1 MDSRRFAEDINM
13 AYLNMHLQLFAA
25 VIMII
30 ILASNRRSGL
40 RRGRSMR
47 IFYYMLG
54 SDICMLLAG
63 GFDNYILYKGGALQ
77 MPGWIESL
85 LAGLSDLCY
94 FMVLAFFILF
104 IDTYGREGEG
114 ISPVARA
121 GAAVSFLNGIIW
133 FITGFGDGIYAQ
145 NADSIMAGPF
155 YIAGQI
161 GGYIT
166 AGLSAVI
173 IARRWKEYSTREK
186 VGFSLFILLP
196 FIGSLFKGMLEEIIL
211 MPLMVTLSIVIIQS
225 YIQVAR
231 ELLIHRQIA
240 ELGRMRGD
248 ILMSKMKPHFIYNT
262 LNTIYALCDISSEG
276 AKNAIAMFSKYLR
289 SSLVDVDI
297 HRLIPFEEELEH
309 VKNYLAIEKVRFSDT
324 LSADYDIKTSDFMIP
339 PLALQAV
346 VENAVQYGIEKKP
359 GGGSIRIS
367 TDIDNEEVKLIVSD
381 TGVGFDTD
389 SISLDRFEPDESGR
403 RHVGLYSAAYRV
415 KNLCNGSL
423 EIDSRPG
430 EGTTVTIKLQRSRK
444 S

>member
-1 MDSRRFAEDINM
+1 MANRRFAEDINM

-30 ILASNRRSGL
+30 LFAGNRRSGL

-47 IFYYMLG
+47 LFYYMIG
-54 SDICMLLAG
+54 CDICMLLAG
-63 GFDNYILYKGGALQ
+63 GFDNYVLYKEGALNEIV
-77 MPGWIESL
+77 PIEPL
-85 LAGLSDLCY
+85 LAGLSDMCY

-104 IDTYGREGEG
+104 IDIYEREDGR
-114 ISPVARA
+114 ISSAA
-121 GAAVSFLNGIIW
+121 LTGAVVSFINGIIW
-133 FITGFGDGIYAQ
+133 FVTDFGDGIYVQ
-145 NADSIMAGPF
+145 DADGIMAGPF

-166 AGLSAVI
+166 AGLSVVI
-173 IARRWKEYSTREK
+173 IARRWKEYNNRERA
-186 VGFSLFILLP
+186 GFSLFVLLP
-196 FIGSLFKGMLEEIIL
+196 FIGSLLKGVLDNIIL

-231 ELLIHRQIA
+231 ELLIHRQTA

-262 LNTIYALCDISSEG
+262 LNTIYALCDISSEE
-276 AKNAIAMFSKYLR
+276 ARNAIAMFSTYLR

-297 HRLIPFEEELEH
+297 HRLIPFKEELEH
-309 VKNYLAIEKVRFSDT
+309 VRNYLDIEKVRFSDS
-324 LSADYDIKTSDFMIP
+324 LSVEYDIRAVDFVIP
-339 PLALQAV
+339 PLALQAI

-359 GGGSIRIS
+359 GGGTVRIS
-367 TDIDNEEVKLIVSD
+367 TDMEGEEVKVTVSD
-381 TGVGFDTD
+381 TGVGFDTGK
-389 SISLDRFEPDESGR
+389 ISLDRFESDEKGR

-415 KNLCNGSL
+415 KNLCGGCL

-430 EGTTVTIKLQRSRK
+430 EGTTVIMKLKRGTK
-444 S
+444 